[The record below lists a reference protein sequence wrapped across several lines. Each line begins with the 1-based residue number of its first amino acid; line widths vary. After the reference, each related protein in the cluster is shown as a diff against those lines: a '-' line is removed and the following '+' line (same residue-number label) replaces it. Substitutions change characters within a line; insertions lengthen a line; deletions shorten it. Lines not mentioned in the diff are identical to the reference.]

1 MIQARLQLYDCVKK
15 GWVLDGFPETREQA
29 LALQA
34 VGITAKHYGE
44 YAYKEAYVVLH
55 PIMYYVLI

>member
-1 MIQARLQLYDCVKK
+1 MIEARLQLYDCLKK

-34 VGITAKHYGE
+34 IGITAKHYG
-44 YAYKEAYVVLH
+44 
-55 PIMYYVLI
+55 